1 MFGAVLLAAVA
12 LPTTFAA
19 QYRVFH
25 RLYQPALPESAF
37 TPRGLIH
44 VDAGAVSFDHSLT
57 FVEDL
62 TQLSNELQTVNDT
75 LYQVALELDG
85 ANPGQWDIVSAVKV
99 CHLDQATTERFILQ
113 TTRAGQPYA
122 LDYFVAPI
130 PNNGACPEKAQTP
143 LLAFASGLPLLNST
157 VELRASRT
165 PPELELR
172 VPPPLTAEGEPIAP
186 VPERTFFQKYWMYGA
201 AILIALL
208 LSGGPEEEQKK

>member
-1 MFGAVLLAAVA
+1 MLGALLLAAVA

-44 VDAGAVSFDHSLT
+44 VDAGAVSFDHSPT
-57 FVEDL
+57 FPALPESAFTPRGLIHVDAGAVSFDHSPTFAEDL
-62 TQLSNELQTVNDT
+62 TQLSKELQTVNDT

-85 ANPGQWDIVSAVKV
+85 AHPGQWDIVSAVKV

-113 TTRAGQPYA
+113 TT
-122 LDYFVAPI
+122 L
-130 PNNGACPEKAQTP
+130 
-143 LLAFASGLPLLNST
+143 
-157 VELRASRT
+157 
-165 PPELELR
+165 
-172 VPPPLTAEGEPIAP
+172 
-186 VPERTFFQKYWMYGA
+186 PERTFFQKYWMYGA